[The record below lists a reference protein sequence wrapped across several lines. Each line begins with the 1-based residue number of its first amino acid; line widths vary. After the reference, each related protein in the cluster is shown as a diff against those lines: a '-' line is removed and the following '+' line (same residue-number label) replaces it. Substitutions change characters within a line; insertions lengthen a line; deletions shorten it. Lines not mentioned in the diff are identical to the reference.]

1 MPFSRAPR
9 LVPSV
14 AVPSGVVIVL
24 ALAMWTCAT
33 TQNPNAAKY
42 PPRGRR
48 CSIRVYN
55 TPTPGVK
62 EWDDLGIAR
71 VECPLDVGRVQCMG
85 RLREAAC
92 RMGGD
97 ILYDVPKRGTRPG
110 EQAMV
115 FMGHVAHTRAAP
127 DGGPPEEEAA
137 DSGEETFD
145 TTSPIEPLAPV
156 AAPAPPA
163 DAGHD

>member
-1 MPFSRAPR
+1 MPSSRAPR

-14 AVPSGVVIVL
+14 AVIFV
-24 ALAMWTCAT
+24 ALAAWTCAT
-33 TQNPNAAKY
+33 SQNPNAAKY

-48 CSIRVYN
+48 CSLRVYN
-55 TPTPGVK
+55 TPAPGVK

-71 VECPLDVGRVQCMG
+71 VECPLDVGRVQCMA

-97 ILYDVPKRGTRPG
+97 MLYDVPKRGQRPG

-115 FMGHVAHTRAAP
+115 FMGRVAHTRAAP
-127 DGGPPEEEAA
+127 DAGAPEEEESA
-137 DSGEETFD
+137 DGGESTFD
-145 TTSPIEPLAPV
+145 TTSPIEPLAPAAA
-156 AAPAPPA
+156 AAPPV

>member
-1 MPFSRAPR
+1 MR
-9 LVPSV
+9 LFVLVV
-14 AVPSGVVIVL
+14 AG
-24 ALAMWTCAT
+24 ALAVVTLTCAT

-48 CSIRVYN
+48 CHVSVYD

-62 EWDDLGIAR
+62 EWDDLGVAR
-71 VECPLDVGRVQCMG
+71 VECPLDVGRVQCMA

-97 ILYDVPKRGTRPG
+97 LLYDVPRKGSRPG

-115 FMGHVAHTRAAP
+115 FMGHVAHTRLSSDAGAAAG
-127 DGGPPEEEAA
+127 DEGA
-137 DSGEETFD
+137 DAGAESAFD
-145 TTSPIEPLAPV
+145 TTSPVEPLNATAPV
-156 AAPAPPA
+156 TVPA
-163 DAGHD
+163 DAGRD